1 MFLKPWIFKNIFTT
15 DHENCIKE
23 MYTFLFNVDRLGK
36 ITILQ
41 HFKIVNNN
49 NWCPKLMFFN
59 KKCNFRNQCSA
70 GFTKIFLNRIPLT

>member
-1 MFLKPWIFKNIFTT
+1 MFLKPWVFKNISTT
-15 DHENCIKE
+15 DHENCIKK

-41 HFKIVNNN
+41 HNYTILKLKIVNNN

-59 KKCNFRNQCSA
+59 KKMQFS
-70 GFTKIFLNRIPLT
+70 